1 MNVLRWILAVLL
13 AAFFG
18 FMGVQ
23 KFGADNVIFS
33 TIAERSGI
41 SLFEPVVRMITGVAE
56 ILAAVLLLVP
66 KMRTNGARIGLL
78 ILIGAIGFHLSPW
91 LGISVEGMGNSLFMM
106 AIGGLILTMAVL
118 FLERSASQKR

>member
-13 AAFFG
+13 AAFFA

-23 KFGADNVIFS
+23 KFGADNVIFT

-41 SLFEPVVRMITGVAE
+41 ALFEPVVRVITGVVE

-78 ILIGAIGFHLSPW
+78 ILLGAIGFHLSPW
-91 LGISVEGMGNSLFMM
+91 LGICVEGMSKSLFMM
-106 AIGGLILTMAVL
+106 AIGGLILTLAVL
-118 FLERSASQKR
+118 LLERISRH